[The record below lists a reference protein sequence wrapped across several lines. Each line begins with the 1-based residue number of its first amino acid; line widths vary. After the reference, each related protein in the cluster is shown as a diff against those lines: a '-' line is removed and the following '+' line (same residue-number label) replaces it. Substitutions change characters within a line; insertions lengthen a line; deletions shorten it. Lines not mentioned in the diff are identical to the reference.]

1 LSHASEDDVID
12 LSGRQS
18 GATDELLDEVGTQM
32 VRAHIRQAAAEAA
45 DRGSRGCDDDD

>member
-1 LSHASEDDVID
+1 LGHASEDDVID
-12 LSGRQS
+12 LSGRQF
-18 GATDELLDEVGTQM
+18 GASDELLDDVRAKM